1 PYREETHRQI
11 MRLLARMGQ
20 PDRALAQLERLR
32 QLLHQEMGVDPDAA
46 TLTLAQQIAAGA
58 FGKAQEPVL
67 SLSEDDKGTGG
78 QEDKVT
84 GGQKLVLPSKD
95 ESSTDHPVIQ
105 SSGHPVSTSSPLDLS
120 EVPLPGAFFGREQE
134 QRQIAQWLVQER
146 QQVVAILGI
155 GGMGKTTLAA
165 QCLRELASQNDAPF
179 EALYWRSLVNAP
191 PLDELLPPLLQ
202 SLSHQQLT
210 KIPEL
215 VDEQLRLLLGY
226 LRERRVLLVLDN
238 VESILEPG
246 AVGAYRPG
254 YEPYGQLLQ
263 HMATLEHRSHLVLTS
278 RERPRGYARLERDGY
293 PVKSLF
299 LAGLDHQAGRQ
310 LFLQRGVLSD
320 SEQEAQLIARYS
332 GNPLALKL
340 VADTVEEIFGG
351 NMAEFLADET
361 LIFDDIRTVLDQHF
375 ARLTD
380 LEQQILFWL
389 AIERETTPLAALRG
403 NLLNP
408 PPQRVLLETLRNLH
422 RRSLVERHEGG
433 FALQNVI
440 TEYLTDRLVGEVYT
454 EICTGTLCHLHH
466 YALVKTQSKEYIRQS
481 QIRILLGPVLQRL
494 ETDLTSAGVQVRLLA
509 LIQSLQTD
517 FGLRPSYAGG
527 TIINAMIHLGLNLE
541 DIDL

>member
-1 PYREETHRQI
+1 
-11 MRLLARMGQ
+11 
-20 PDRALAQLERLR
+20 
-32 QLLHQEMGVDPDAA
+32 
-46 TLTLAQQIAAGA
+46 
-58 FGKAQEPVL
+58 
-67 SLSEDDKGTGG
+67 
-78 QEDKVT
+78 
-84 GGQKLVLPSKD
+84 
-95 ESSTDHPVIQ
+95 
-105 SSGHPVSTSSPLDLS
+105 
-120 EVPLPGAFFGREQE
+120 
-134 QRQIAQWLVQER
+134 
-146 QQVVAILGI
+146 
-155 GGMGKTTLAA
+155 
-165 QCLRELASQNDAPF
+165 
-179 EALYWRSLVNAP
+179 
-191 PLDELLPPLLQ
+191 
-202 SLSHQQLT
+202 
-210 KIPEL
+210 
-215 VDEQLRLLLGY
+215 
-226 LRERRVLLVLDN
+226 
-238 VESILEPG
+238 
-246 AVGAYRPG
+246 
-254 YEPYGQLLQ
+254 
-263 HMATLEHRSHLVLTS
+263 
-278 RERPRGYARLERDGY
+278 
-293 PVKSLF
+293 
-299 LAGLDHQAGRQ
+299 
-310 LFLQRGVLSD
+310 
-320 SEQEAQLIARYS
+320 IARYS

-481 QIRILLGPVLQRL
+481 QTRILLGPVLQRL

-541 DIDL
+541 GIDL